1 MTNFY
6 CPICKL
12 TKSLKTTHSKR
23 KYCSNECRAKA
34 REGVPNL
41 AVSKALKGR
50 PKPDGFGEKISKA
63 LTGKPKPWHRGK
75 NNPNYGNKAQ
85 KPYRD
90 KFLKS
95 VKLRGQVWTE
105 EHRNQHSARMSGET
119 NWMRGKRHKRSTK
132 KKLSDAA
139 KKRYSLGL
147 VPFKYVRV
155 SQAEKDLRKYL
166 SKRKI
171 KTVPQYQIPGV
182 PYFYDL
188 YLPEYHTIIEYHCD
202 YYHCNPKKYYA
213 NVPVKFPGGKVVLPR
228 TIWKRDRNK
237 ESAARERGYNVVVLW
252 ENDYKRLGIEQSV
265 LTILSSITKVNHKS
279 TST

>member
-1 MTNFY
+1 MANFF
-6 CPICKL
+6 CSICKS
-12 TKSLKTTHSKR
+12 TKNLKNTYSKR
-23 KYCSNECRAKA
+23 KYCSNACYAKA

-50 PKPDGFGEKISKA
+50 PKPEGFSEKISIA
-63 LTGKPKPWHRGK
+63 LTGRPKPWHRGK

-85 KPYRD
+85 KHHRD

-95 VKLRGQVWTE
+95 VKLRGQVWTKKHRK
-105 EHRNQHSARMSGET
+105 EHSVRMSGKA

-147 VPFKYVRV
+147 VPFRYIRV
-155 SQAEKDLRKYL
+155 SKAEKALRKCL
-166 SKRKI
+166 SNHKI
-171 KTVPQYQIPGV
+171 RTIPQYQIPGV

-188 YLPEYHTIIEYHCD
+188 YLPDYHTIIEYHGD
-202 YYHCNPKKYYA
+202 YYHCNPRKYPA
-213 NVPVKFPGGKVVLPR
+213 NVPVKFPGGKVVLPK

-237 ESAARERGYNVVVLW
+237 ESVARERGYNVLVFW
-252 ENDYKRLGIEQSV
+252 ETEYKRLGIERLV
-265 LTILSSITKVNHKS
+265 LLIISMIPEISHKP
-279 TST
+279 TGT